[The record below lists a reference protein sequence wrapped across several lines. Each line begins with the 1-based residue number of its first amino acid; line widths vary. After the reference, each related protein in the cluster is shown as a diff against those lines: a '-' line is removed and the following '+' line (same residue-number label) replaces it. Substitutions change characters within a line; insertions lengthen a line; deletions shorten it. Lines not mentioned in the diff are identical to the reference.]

1 MWEHG
6 EGFPKDTI
14 QKKYKRLKYWK
25 FTMINP
31 NVDNK
36 LLKIKTLKITFFSH
50 EKKMKAVNKNA
61 SKKSSNTKKT
71 KKTTKK

>member
-1 MWEHG
+1 
-6 EGFPKDTI
+6 
-14 QKKYKRLKYWK
+14 
-25 FTMINP
+25 MINP